1 MTARPASFAGR
12 LPTNCSPG
20 RGAHGPFH
28 PDDHAALSGMRDFR
42 LGSDRRR
49 GDRRL
54 PHGVRALCAQSQHHL
69 ADRLHHLQLDC
80 GDIHRQPL
88 CAVDPRPRQCRR
100 AAALSRPTP
109 AILSGAGFR
118 HHGAG
123 LLRGDDGPDLPVL
136 ARSLDRA
143 LGLRHDVAR
152 AVVDSLCVD
161 AGRFR
166 PCFAAIRGRADQ
178 ARHRPRAALR
188 HQTGRDADT
197 ARGRSGGRRN
207 RHPTERGHMSPTTQG
222 TIVLIETLVVLLSGA
237 PVAFGLGAIAISFLV
252 IFQGTD
258 ALRVAA
264 ETFYAGLNDFTLVSI
279 PMFVM
284 MGAAIGSS
292 PAGKD
297 LYEALDR
304 WLYRVPGG
312 LVISNI
318 GACAIFAALTGSSPA
333 CCAAIG
339 KMGIPEMRRRGY
351 PDDVATGSICAGGTL
366 GILIPP
372 SITFILY
379 GIATETSIGRLF
391 LAGVLPGL
399 MLTGL
404 FILWTLF
411 IIWRR
416 GFRAHAADFRYTWK
430 EKFQSIPKIAPF
442 LLIIFGVMYT
452 LYRGVATPSEAA
464 GVGAALCIL
473 MAILIYRMWAPEKC
487 WLILRDTTPESVMIL
502 MIMAAALLFGYMP
515 SSLYLT
521 QTLAQAIADMH
532 VNKWV
537 LMLLI
542 NLFLLVSGFF
552 IPPAAIILMT
562 SPILYPIIT
571 TAGFD
576 PVWFGVVM
584 TINMEIGLI
593 HPPVG
598 LNIYIVS
605 SIAPDVPVTRVMWG
619 TIPYVI
625 CMMLA
630 IVILCVFPEI
640 ATWLPD
646 RLMGPVHR

>member
-1 MTARPASFAGR
+1 M
-12 LPTNCSPG
+12 
-20 RGAHGPFH
+20 
-28 PDDHAALSGMRDFR
+28 
-42 LGSDRRR
+42 
-49 GDRRL
+49 
-54 PHGVRALCAQSQHHL
+54 
-69 ADRLHHLQLDC
+69 
-80 GDIHRQPL
+80 
-88 CAVDPRPRQCRR
+88 
-100 AAALSRPTP
+100 
-109 AILSGAGFR
+109 
-118 HHGAG
+118 
-123 LLRGDDGPDLPVL
+123 
-136 ARSLDRA
+136 
-143 LGLRHDVAR
+143 
-152 AVVDSLCVD
+152 
-161 AGRFR
+161 
-166 PCFAAIRGRADQ
+166 
-178 ARHRPRAALR
+178 
-188 HQTGRDADT
+188 
-197 ARGRSGGRRN
+197 
-207 RHPTERGHMSPTTQG
+207 QG
-222 TIVLIETLVVLLSGA
+222 TLVLVLTLMMLLSGA
-237 PVAFGLGAIAISFLV
+237 PVAFGLATISILFIV
-252 IFQGTD
+252 FFQGFD
-258 ALRVAA
+258 ALHVVA

-312 LVISNI
+312 LAISNL

-404 FILWTLF
+404 FMLWTLF
-411 IIWRR
+411 IIWKR
-416 GFRAHAADFRYTWK
+416 GFRSHAADFRYSWI

-442 LLIIFGVMYT
+442 IAIIAGVMYV
-452 LYRGVATPSEAA
+452 LYGGVATPSEAA
-464 GVGAALCIL
+464 GVGAALCVV
-473 MAILIYRMWAPEKC
+473 MAVVIYRMWRPKA
-487 WLILRDTTPESVMIL
+487 WWAILRDTTRESVMIL
-502 MIMAAALLFGYMP
+502 MIIAAAVLFGYMLT
-515 SSLYLT
+515 SLYLT

-532 VNKWV
+532 VNRWV
-537 LMLLI
+537 LMAMI
-542 NLFLLVSGFF
+542 NVFLLVCGFF
-552 IPPAAIILMT
+552 IPPAAVILMT
-562 SPILYPIIT
+562 APILYPIIKQ
-571 TAGFD
+571 AGFD
-576 PVWFGVVM
+576 PVWFGVIL

-605 SIAPDVPVTRVMWG
+605 SIAPDVPVTRIMWG
-619 TIPYVI
+619 TIPYVL

-630 IVILCVFPEI
+630 IVILCVFPDI

-646 RLMGPVHR
+646 HMMGGAK